1 MLKRFL
7 TGASI
12 VALSI
17 GMSACKKV
25 EQPNVDRMLP
35 IEEARMLDAIP
46 LAYGKLVAIT
56 SDRPFVAALWFE
68 KPDKTVVLVRVDL
81 SAGNLFRNVLTIPR
95 K

>member
-25 EQPNVDRMLP
+25 ETPSVDTMLP
-35 IEEARMLDAIP
+35 IEEVSMLDAIP
-46 LAYGKLVAIT
+46 LAYGRLVAIT
-56 SDRPFVAALWFE
+56 SSGPTEAELWFE
-68 KPDKTVVLVRVDL
+68 KPEKTVVLVRVDR
-81 SAGNLFRNVLTIPR
+81 SRGNLFRNVLTIPR